1 MGHNL
6 NFNERTGRYSFFSV
20 QQKAWHGLGQIV
32 QDYPTS
38 AEAIQHAGLDYE
50 VVKTPLYSKISG
62 IIDTANDI
70 EIGNNELHVPNYFAN
85 IRTDNNTVLG
95 VVGKDYQIVQNREAF
110 SFFDAIVGDTDGILY
125 ETAGALGNGERIFIT
140 AKLPDYIRVGNGDDV
155 TEKYIFLTT
164 SHDGSGSITAAFT
177 PVRIVCQNTLNAS
190 LRNMSNVVRIRH
202 TSGAKQRLDNAHKV
216 MGLANEFSNRLEG
229 IFNDWAK
236 VRISD
241 KEVEKLIQLA
251 LCPNKETLEH
261 IKKGNE
267 DEISTVFKN
276 TVESAFAY
284 AMISDTQQMETTK
297 GTLFGAYNAVT
308 GYYQNVRSY
317 KDDEAKLQSIV
328 LGGTAQIKSQKAFEL
343 CTSFSKMGADSLNFN

>member
-1 MGHNL
+1 MAHNL

-20 QQKAWHGLGQIV
+20 QEKAWHGLGQIV
-32 QDYPTS
+32 TDYPTS
-38 AEAIQHAGLDYE
+38 AEAIKHAGLDYE
-50 VVKTPLYSKISG
+50 VIKSPLYTNASN
-62 IIDTANDI
+62 IIDPTDSL
-70 EIGNNELHVPNYFAN
+70 EIRDNEVNVPNYFAT
-85 IRTDNNTVLG
+85 IRTDNNAVLG
-95 VVGKDYQIVQNREAF
+95 VVGKEYHIVQNREAF
-110 SFFDAIVGDTDGILY
+110 SFFDAIVGGTDGILY

-202 TSGAKQRLDNAHKV
+202 TSGAKQRLENAHKV
-216 MGLANEFSNRLEG
+216 MGLANEFSNQLED
-229 IFNDWAK
+229 IFNNWAK
-236 VRISD
+236 VKVND
-241 KEVEKLIQLA
+241 NEVKKMIQFA
-251 LCPNKETLEH
+251 LCPNKETLQH
-261 IKKGNE
+261 LKAGNE

-276 TVESAFAY
+276 TVVDAFAY
-284 AMISDTQQMETTK
+284 AMTSDSQQMNTTK

-317 KDDEAKLQSIV
+317 KDSEAKLQSII
-328 LGGTAQIKSQKAFEL
+328 LGGTAQLKSQKAFEI
-343 CTSFSKMGADSLNFN
+343 CTNFQKLGMNCFN

>member
-1 MGHNL
+1 MAHNL
-6 NFNERTGRYSFFSV
+6 NFNEKTRRYSFFSV
-20 QQKAWHGLGQIV
+20 QEKAWHGLGQIV
-32 QDYPTS
+32 NDYPTS
-38 AEAIQHAGLDYE
+38 SEAIQHAGLDYE
-50 VVKTPLYSKISG
+50 VVKSPIFAKGLS
-62 IIDTANDI
+62 IINNTNTSEIND
-70 EIGNNELHVPNYFAN
+70 NELEVPNYFAN

-95 VVGKDYQIVQNREAF
+95 VVGKEYQIVQNREAF
-110 SFFDAIVGDTDGILY
+110 SFFDSIVGGTDGILY

-190 LRNMSNVVRIRH
+190 LKNMSNVVRIRH
-202 TSGAKQRLDNAHKV
+202 TSGAKQRLENAHKV
-216 MGLANEFSNRLEG
+216 MGLSNEFSNQLEA

-236 VRISD
+236 VRVD
-241 KEVEKLIQLA
+241 DNEVKKLMQMA
-251 LCPNKETLEH
+251 LCPNKETLQH
-261 IKKGNE
+261 LKNGNE

-276 TVESAFAY
+276 TVEDAFAY
-284 AMISDTQQMETTK
+284 AMTSDSQQMETTK

-317 KDDEAKLQSIV
+317 KDNEAKLQSII
-328 LGGTAQIKSQKAFEL
+328 LGGTAQIKSQRAFEL
-343 CTSFSKMGADSLNFN
+343 FTSFQKMGTDVFNFN

>member
-1 MGHNL
+1 MAHNL

-20 QQKAWHGLGQIV
+20 QEKAWHGLGQIV
-32 QDYPTS
+32 TDYPTS
-38 AEAIQHAGLDYE
+38 AEAIKHAGLDYE
-50 VVKTPLYSKISG
+50 VIKSPLYTNASN
-62 IIDTANDI
+62 IIDPTDSL
-70 EIGNNELHVPNYFAN
+70 EIRGNEVNVPNYFAT
-85 IRTDNNTVLG
+85 IRTDNNAVLG
-95 VVGKDYQIVQNREAF
+95 VVGKEYHIVQNREAF
-110 SFFDAIVGDTDGILY
+110 SFFDAIVGGTDGILY

-202 TSGAKQRLDNAHKV
+202 TSGAKQRLENAHKV
-216 MGLANEFSNRLEG
+216 MGLANEFSNQLED
-229 IFNDWAK
+229 IFNNWAK
-236 VRISD
+236 VKVAD
-241 KEVEKLIQLA
+241 NEVKKMIQFA
-251 LCPNKETLEH
+251 LCPNKETLQH
-261 IKKGNE
+261 LKAGND

-276 TVESAFAY
+276 TVEDAFAY
-284 AMISDTQQMETTK
+284 AMTSDSQQMNTTK

-317 KDDEAKLQSIV
+317 KDSEAKLQSII
-328 LGGTAQIKSQKAFEL
+328 LGGTAQLKSQKAFEI
-343 CTSFSKMGADSLNFN
+343 CTNFQKLGMNCFN